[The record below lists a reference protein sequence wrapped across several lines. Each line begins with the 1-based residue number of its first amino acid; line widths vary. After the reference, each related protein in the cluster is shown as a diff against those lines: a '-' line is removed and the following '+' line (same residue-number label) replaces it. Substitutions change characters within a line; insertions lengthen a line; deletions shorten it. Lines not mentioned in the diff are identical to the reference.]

1 MLAVAIAASGTAVL
15 MLLLGLTVYSQR
27 ARVLRI
33 GFRGTTVE
41 MDRPPS
47 QEAVQTPSDR
57 I

>member
-1 MLAVAIAASGTAVL
+1 MIAVAIAASGSAVL

-33 GFRGTTVE
+33 GFRGTMVE

-47 QEAVQTPSDR
+47 LEAVQAPGDR